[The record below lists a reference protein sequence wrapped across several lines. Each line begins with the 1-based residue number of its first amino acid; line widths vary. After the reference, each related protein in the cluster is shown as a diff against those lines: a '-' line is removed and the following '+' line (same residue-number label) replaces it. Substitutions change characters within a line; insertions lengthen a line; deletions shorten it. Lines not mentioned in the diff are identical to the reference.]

1 MILLGKNLPELE
13 EVVRAEGMPSFTGK
27 QLAGWLYGSEARS
40 FGEMSN
46 LSKQSRA
53 ALEERYETGLCEH
66 VKASVSADGTKKYL
80 YPTGGG
86 RFIETTFMP
95 EARRNTLCLST
106 QVGCKMGCL
115 FCMTARQG
123 FQANLSAGE
132 IVNQLRS
139 LPERKLVTNIVY
151 MGMGEPFDNT
161 EEVLKSLEILT
172 APWGFGISPRKI
184 TVSTIGLIPGMNQF
198 LEKTRCNLAISLHSP
213 FDEERRML
221 MPVQHVYPIRDVI
234 RELNRAETKRQRK
247 ISFEYILFKG
257 VNDSDRHVKEL
268 ARLLNKLPC
277 RVNLMRFHPVPNA
290 PLEGAGEASLVRFR
304 DALNAKGIIATIRQS
319 RGIDIEAACG
329 LLSTK
334 AMLSK

>member
-1 MILLGKNLPELE
+1 MILLGKNLDELE
-13 EVVRAEGMPSFTGK
+13 ALVRAEEMPSYTGM
-27 QLAGWLYGSEARS
+27 QLARWLYGSEAAS
-40 FGEMSN
+40 FAEMSN
-46 LSKQSRA
+46 LSKQSRTV
-53 ALEERYETGLCEH
+53 LENKYQTGFSEH
-66 VKASVSADGTKKYL
+66 VKVSVSADGTRKYL
-80 YPTGGG
+80 FPTGGG
-86 RFIETTFMP
+86 RFIETAFMP

-139 LPERKLVTNIVY
+139 LPERNRVTNIVY

-172 APWGFGISPRKI
+172 APWGFAISPKKI
-184 TVSTIGLIPGMNQF
+184 TVSTIGLIPGMIQF

-213 FDEERRML
+213 FDEERRKL

-234 RELNRAETKRQRK
+234 RELIRTDAGRQRK
-247 ISFEYILFKG
+247 ISFEYILFRG
-257 VNDSDRHVKEL
+257 INDSDGHIREM

-290 PLEGAGEASLVRFR
+290 PLEGADEASLVRFR